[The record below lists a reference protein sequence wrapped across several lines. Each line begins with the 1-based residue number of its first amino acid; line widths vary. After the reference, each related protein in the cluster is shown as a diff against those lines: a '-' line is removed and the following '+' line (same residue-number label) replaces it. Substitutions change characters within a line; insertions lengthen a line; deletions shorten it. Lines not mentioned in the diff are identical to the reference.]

1 MFEDC
6 YQRMNDQIKPD
17 TQLVAK
23 TLKFAQQS
31 SRRIKLVPAIILIV
45 FIVLISATALA
56 AKVTTGDWLGFL
68 IQMDNPVDLKELL
81 SEPGESIV
89 CGDYR
94 ITLQSAVGDGTAYY
108 ILLDVDTVSGA
119 PLYDYPL
126 RPLTESLPP
135 DIYLNYMINPDLK
148 SFGCASTPFRVDDE
162 ADPAKATFII
172 RAELSYS
179 GRAPKWIEFNI
190 ISINGIM
197 QTGDAPDHMIIAE
210 GSWKFVISG
219 KTDTKAVAYRFGDA
233 KVRITPLSLSIKARS
248 APFDLDPRS
257 GIQIEMDDGSLVII
271 PHIGTS
277 SGFDGFLTHWE
288 MTAVFNSSIDPMRV
302 VAIHTEDERIVL
314 KDR

>member
-1 MFEDC
+1 
-6 YQRMNDQIKPD
+6 
-17 TQLVAK
+17 
-23 TLKFAQQS
+23 
-31 SRRIKLVPAIILIV
+31 
-45 FIVLISATALA
+45 
-56 AKVTTGDWLGFL
+56 
-68 IQMDNPVDLKELL
+68 
-81 SEPGESIV
+81 
-89 CGDYR
+89 
-94 ITLQSAVGDGTAYY
+94 
-108 ILLDVDTVSGA
+108 
-119 PLYDYPL
+119 
-126 RPLTESLPP
+126 
-135 DIYLNYMINPDLK
+135 
-148 SFGCASTPFRVDDE
+148 
-162 ADPAKATFII
+162 
-172 RAELSYS
+172 
-179 GRAPKWIEFNI
+179 
-190 ISINGIM
+190 M